1 MNNSFLYDD
10 SFYQDQISR
19 SYQSANIY
27 ILHLLKYFRPKS
39 IIDVGCGRGTWLKA
53 FEEHGASR
61 CLGLDGFW
69 NSQKHMLSKTIQ
81 FYPTDL
87 SQPSFPV
94 DSDWDLAMSLEVAEH
109 LPESSANDFVEFLTN
124 LSDVVLFSAAFVNQG
139 GDNHINEQ
147 LHSYWALKFRHFGF
161 IPFDLFR
168 PFFWGNSSVDFCY
181 RQNTF
186 LYVSASS
193 PVLNTLVDAGIN
205 PIDNIEFMNCVH
217 PYLYSQR
224 SSLTSIISR
233 SLASLIPFYMMPF
246 ARSLKRRLRW

>member
-1 MNNSFLYDD
+1 
-10 SFYQDQISR
+10 
-19 SYQSANIY
+19 
-27 ILHLLKYFRPKS
+27 
-39 IIDVGCGRGTWLKA
+39 
-53 FEEHGASR
+53 
-61 CLGLDGFW
+61 
-69 NSQKHMLSKTIQ
+69 
-81 FYPTDL
+81 
-87 SQPSFPV
+87 
-94 DSDWDLAMSLEVAEH
+94 MSLEVAEH
-109 LPESSANDFVEFLTN
+109 LPESSADDFVEFLTN
-124 LSDVVLFSAAFVNQG
+124 LSGVVLFSAAFVNQG

-193 PVLNTLVDAGIN
+193 PLLNTLVDAGIN

-224 SSLTSIISR
+224 SSLTDHYSFFGFTYTFVHD
-233 SLASLIPFYMMPF
+233 AF
-246 ARSLKRRLRW
+246 